1 MIDSSYILWWILCA
15 IVGGAIGHAKEQVSA
30 GVILGA
36 LLGPLGVII
45 TLFLSDPKV
54 QKAIDRNRAIIHEQ
68 RQRMLEVRQQQALE
82 SETAFTHAMNQMRLQ
97 NQQAPTPRVI
107 SRGPVAQCVPPPPMA
122 KAAIQSFRIASNG
135 QELGEIALPVIRTMM
150 SAGRLLETDHYF
162 DPVTGEWR
170 TLDQLKEGV

>member
-15 IVGGAIGHAKEQVSA
+15 IIGGAIGHTKEQVSA

-45 TLFLSDPKV
+45 TLFLSNPAD
-54 QKAIDRNRAIIHEQ
+54 QRAIDEHRANMRERLREQ
-68 RQRMLEVRQQQALE
+68 RQQNLEARQQQALE
-82 SETAFTHAMNQMRLQ
+82 SEIAFVQTLNQMRLQ
-97 NQQAPTPRVI
+97 NQQAPTPRVL
-107 SRGPVAQCVPPPPMA
+107 SRGPVAQYVPPPPMA

-150 SAGRLLETDHYF
+150 SAGRLLDTDHYF
-162 DPVTGEWR
+162 DPIANEWR
-170 TLDQLKEGV
+170 TLDQL